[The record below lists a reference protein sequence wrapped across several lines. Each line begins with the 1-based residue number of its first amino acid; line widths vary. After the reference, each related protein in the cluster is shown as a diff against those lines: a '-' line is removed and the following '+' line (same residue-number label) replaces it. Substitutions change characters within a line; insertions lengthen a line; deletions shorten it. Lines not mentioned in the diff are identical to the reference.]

1 MGSTPDIEAKHR
13 GAVLIT
19 RFFDNLK
26 EYMEY
31 AKGCVRM
38 IATDP
43 DCTNGSVTGHWAFSE
58 TGLKASE
65 VGNGAYFDY
74 NVHTCLCRMNG
85 CKEQL
90 RMLNEQEFDK
100 PDTFEQ
106 QRQEIRGTMFDERKF
121 QYESRLTEG
130 DSVDVDRYKEGME
143 RCWCGARRRDRKK
156 KSVRIYANFCGNH
169 TQGLLAATMAEYFES
184 QNVNSEIWAVTGT
197 AVTAYRVNRDPNT
210 HRITG
215 KKDTST
221 RIHLAECIRVKAD
234 NEYSD
239 LSLIN
244 HAAGD
249 DDFFC
254 SSEFCAECG
263 ILYQHDFDMHNI
275 GSVMEVTADMVG
287 LEEWEREG
295 AIFIPN
301 YIYSLEEAKEWMN
314 GYLEQYKEDGSQV
327 SEVMV

>member
-1 MGSTPDIEAKHR
+1 MGAVPDIEAEHR

-26 EYMEY
+26 EYMKY
-31 AKGCVRM
+31 AENTVRM
-38 IATDP
+38 IARDP
-43 DCTNGSVTGHWAFSE
+43 DCCNISVTGHYAFDDI
-58 TGLKASE
+58 GIKASE
-65 VGNGAYFDY
+65 VGNGNYFDF
-74 NVHTCLCRMNG
+74 NVNTCLCRMYG
-85 CKEQL
+85 CRDQLKMLREQKF
-90 RMLNEQEFDK
+90 NK

-121 QYESRLTEG
+121 QYEQRLTEG
-130 DSVDVDRYKEGME
+130 DSVDVDRFKAGME

-156 KSVRIYANFCGNH
+156 KSVRIYANFCGNS

-197 AVTAYRVNRDPNT
+197 AVSAYRVKRDPNT

-215 KKDTST
+215 RSDDKN

-249 DDFFC
+249 REFFC

-287 LEEWEREG
+287 LEEWERDG

-301 YIYSLEEAKEWMN
+301 YIFSIEEAKEWMN
-314 GYLEQYKEDGSQV
+314 NYIEQNRDDGSFR
-327 SEVMV
+327 SDVMV